1 MQPGAIASTAASG
14 LAAHPFSHAQYTIK
28 RPFWSFLG
36 RRFHVYAPDGSL
48 VAFVKHP
55 LLKLRGEFTIF
66 ADESETRPIMLVRS
80 RAVIALNMAH
90 DVIDSATQQPIGSI
104 RSRGLKS
111 ILRDTWDI
119 LDASDQPVGLVQED
133 GMALV
138 RRFFPILPSHH
149 HIELGG
155 QTVAKI
161 DQVFRFFVKEFTLD
175 VSMGGGRIDPRFAI
189 ACAVLAL
196 MAESNREASGG

>member
-1 MQPGAIASTAASG
+1 MVPAGPTGMAA
-14 LAAHPFSHAQYTIK
+14 PTFSHAHYTVK
-28 RPFWSFLG
+28 RPFFSILG

-66 ADESETRPIMLVRS
+66 ADESETRPLLVVRS
-80 RAVIALNMAH
+80 RSIVALNMAH
-90 DVIDSATQQPIGSI
+90 DVFDAATQFKLGSI

-111 ILRDTWDI
+111 IVRDTWDL
-119 LDASDQPVGLVQED
+119 LDQGDQPVGLMQED
-133 GMALV
+133 GAAWF

-155 QTVAKI
+155 QPVAKI
-161 DQVFRFFVKEFTLD
+161 DQVFRFFTKEFTLD
-175 VSMGGGRIDPRFAI
+175 LSAGMGRIDPRFAI
-189 ACAVLAL
+189 ACTMLAL
-196 MAESNREASGG
+196 MAETNREAQNA

>member
-1 MQPGAIASTAASG
+1 MVPAPPSG
-14 LAAHPFSHAQYTIK
+14 MSAPPFSHPYYTVK

-55 LLKLRGEFTIF
+55 LLKLKGEFTIF
-66 ADESETRPIMLVRS
+66 ADESETRPLLVVRNRS
-80 RAVIALNMAH
+80 IVALNMAH
-90 DVIDSATQQPIGSI
+90 DVFDAATQQKLGTI

-111 ILRDTWDI
+111 IVRDTWDL
-119 LDASDQPVGLVQED
+119 LDGGDQPAGLMQED

-138 RRFFPILPSHH
+138 RRFFPLLPSHH

-155 QTVAKI
+155 QTVARI

-175 VSMGGGRIDPRFAI
+175 VSPGQGRFDARFAI
-189 ACAVLAL
+189 ACTMLAL
-196 MAESNREASGG
+196 MAETAREAASGE

>member
-1 MQPGAIASTAASG
+1 MIPQASTAMSAP
-14 LAAHPFSHAQYTIK
+14 AFSHAHYTVK

-55 LLKLRGEFTIF
+55 LLKLKGEFTIF
-66 ADESETRPIMLVRS
+66 ADESEARPLMVVRN
-80 RAVIALNMAH
+80 RAILSLNMAH
-90 DVIDSATQQPIGSI
+90 DVFDAATQQRLGAI

-119 LDASDQPVGLVQED
+119 LDASDQPVGLMQED
-133 GMALV
+133 GMAIL
-138 RRFFPILPSHH
+138 RRFFPILRSHH

-155 QTVAKI
+155 VTVAKI
-161 DQVFRFFVKEFTLD
+161 DQVFRFFIKEFTLD
-175 VSMGGGRIDPRFAI
+175 LSMAAGRVDPRFAV

-196 MAESNREASGG
+196 MAESNREAQSG

>member
-1 MQPGAIASTAASG
+1 MSAPS
-14 LAAHPFSHAQYTIK
+14 FSHAQYTVK

-55 LLKLRGEFTIF
+55 VFKLRGEFTIF
-66 ADESETRPIMLVRS
+66 ADESETRPLMIVRS
-80 RAVIALNMAH
+80 RSVIALNMAH
-90 DVIDSATQQPIGSI
+90 DVFDAGTQQPLGSI

-111 ILRDTWDI
+111 IVRDTWDI
-119 LDASDQPVGLVQED
+119 LDAADQPIGLMQED
-133 GMALV
+133 GAAMV

-155 QTVAKI
+155 QIMARI

-175 VSMGGGRIDPRFAI
+175 LTPGQGRIDPRFAL
-189 ACAVLAL
+189 ACTMLAL
-196 MAESNREASGG
+196 MAESAREASSS